1 MLLRRLTLGRSRHA
15 FLAAVLVLMPRES
28 LCQPETVPLS
38 VGGWIDGYFLTPDGE
53 LGLHTLTLSSEGS
66 SPDGIALH
74 PLWAGYRVRLNF
86 TPNEAVHTIMVT
98 GTESGEVLAER
109 RFDRPRNWPGLLLLC
124 PGDGGF
130 CHVCHGLS
138 YRVEVAYADG
148 RTATATASVRDA
160 RLLPVPELK
169 IDWIDL
175 VRIKE
180 VRRWLRE
187 AGDNLLPGLRADD
200 VPFVLEGEDGQVVL
214 VGWPSAPEGFRR
226 YEGPTPLDEP
236 IYVGALGDQE
246 LIEIE
251 DAVGYAGKVRGTLA
265 VRLPRNPDWGSAF
278 TARGRATGGQ
288 RAETILHE
296 VCHVNWYPRVR
307 AATTGRFGVPPL
319 EARALEET
327 ARRLLSEADAR
338 ADGYP
343 RVHQYLALM
352 EERDR
357 LMAGIPGAR
366 DQWRREE
373 TSEAYAYYVSW
384 LARAA
389 LDEAIDSSPLVDL
402 RSPWPLVPLARME
415 RAVTEALRDRY
426 PDWGGALNWWVV
438 AHAEY
443 HGFRE
448 IAMLY
453 QMDPVAVRRAWSRGT
468 DVRDALAAASG
479 YADLS
484 PDLKRRVLYA
494 AKQGT
499 GYRER
504 LAAYEDE
511 SAQGTSAILARFAR
525 PTGPGPS
532 PVLLRGRGTISPD
545 VPRPHASGPQFL
557 EVFGLGIGEVFH
569 LELKR
574 PAVVRAAVAEGGW
587 CLEVQ
592 TLLEEVSVLREHVNG
607 APLEV
612 DREEMRLYAASAR
625 VTDDGGVLV
634 VTLGSGDGE

>member
-1 MLLRRLTLGRSRHA
+1 MLLAAALLLLPARAL
-15 FLAAVLVLMPRES
+15 LAQTEP
-28 LCQPETVPLS
+28 VPLS

-53 LGLHTLTLSSEGS
+53 LGLHTLTLSSQAT
-66 SPDGIALH
+66 SPDAPALH

-86 TPNEAVHTIMVT
+86 IPNEAVRAIRVT
-98 GTESGEVLAER
+98 GTDSGEVLAER
-109 RFDRPRNWPGLLLLC
+109 QFDRPRNWPGLLLLC
-124 PGDGGF
+124 PDDDGF
-130 CHVCHGLS
+130 CHVRHGLS
-138 YRVEVAYADG
+138 YRVEVTYADG
-148 RTATATASVRDA
+148 RTATATASVNDA
-160 RLLPVPELK
+160 RLLPVPDLK

-187 AGDNLLPGLRADD
+187 AGDNVLPGLRADD
-200 VPFVLEGEDGQVVL
+200 VPFVLEGEDEQVAL
-214 VGWPSAPEGFRR
+214 VGWPSVPEGFRR

-236 IYVGALGDQE
+236 IYVGALGDEE

-251 DAVGYAGKVRGTLA
+251 DAAGYAGKVRGTLA
-265 VRLPRNPDWGSAF
+265 VRLPRNPDWGAAF
-278 TARGRATGGQ
+278 TARGQTPSRQ

-296 VCHVNWYPRVR
+296 VCHVNWYPRSR
-307 AATTGRFGVPPL
+307 ASSTGRFGVPPL
-319 EARALEET
+319 EARVLEEI
-327 ARRLLSEADAR
+327 ARRLLAEADAR

-357 LMAGIPGAR
+357 LMAAIAGAR

-384 LARAA
+384 QARAA
-389 LDEAIDSSPLVDL
+389 LDEVVRNSPLVGL
-402 RSPWPLVPLARME
+402 RSPWPHVALGRME

-426 PDWGGALNWWVV
+426 PEWGGALNWWVV
-438 AHAEY
+438 AHSEY

-453 QMDPVAVRRAWSRGT
+453 QMDPAALRRAWSSGT
-468 DVRDALAAASG
+468 HVRDALAAASA

-494 AKQGT
+494 ATEGT

-504 LAAYEDE
+504 LASYRDE
-511 SAQGTSAILARFAR
+511 SARGISAILARFAR
-525 PTGPGPS
+525 PQGPGPA
-532 PVLLRGRGTISPD
+532 PVLLRGRGTISPGA
-545 VPRPHASGPQFL
+545 PHPHASEPQFL
-557 EVFGLGIGEVFH
+557 EVFGLGIRDVFG
-569 LELKR
+569 LELVR
-574 PAVVRAAVAEGGW
+574 PAVVRAAVAKGGW
-587 CLEVQ
+587 CMEVR
-592 TLLEEVSVLREHVNG
+592 TLLEEVSGLQEHVEG

-612 DREEMRLYAASAR
+612 DGEEMRLYAASAR
-625 VTDDGGVLV
+625 VTDEGGVLV
-634 VTLGSGDGE
+634 VTLGNGDG